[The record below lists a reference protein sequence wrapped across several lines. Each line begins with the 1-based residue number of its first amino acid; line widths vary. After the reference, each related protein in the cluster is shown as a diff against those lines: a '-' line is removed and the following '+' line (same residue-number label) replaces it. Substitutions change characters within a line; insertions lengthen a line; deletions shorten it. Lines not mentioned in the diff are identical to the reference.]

1 MRPSKIVYY
10 VSFLTGLFLLVAG
23 VLMKLFSFESY
34 GWFFSKSGELHNGML
49 DGNGTIVLGIITL
62 IFALVQKKMFNQKK
76 ESRER
81 EMNIEKNEEK
91 LRKKYNI
98 YQIRKAN
105 KK

>member
-1 MRPSKIVYY
+1 MRTSKIFYY

-23 VLMKLFSFESY
+23 VLMKFFSFESY
-34 GWFFSKSGELHNGML
+34 GCFFSKSGKLHNGML